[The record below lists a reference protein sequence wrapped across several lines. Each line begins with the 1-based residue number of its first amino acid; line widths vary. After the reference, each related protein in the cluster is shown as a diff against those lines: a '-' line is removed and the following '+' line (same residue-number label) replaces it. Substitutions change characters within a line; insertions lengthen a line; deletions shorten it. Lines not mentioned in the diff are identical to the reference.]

1 MTPNIL
7 WICTDQQCYD
17 TIAAL
22 GCEHVST
29 PNIDSLVA
37 SGTTF
42 THAYCQSPL
51 CTPRRA
57 SFLTGMYA
65 SAVHVNGN
73 GLEYFPDRPKLA
85 PMLTGQVAP
94 DHHQS
99 CSICDGSKSTRR
111 DRPRIQQ
118 PVLRT
123 GPSRAP
129 RSRPALH

>member
-1 MTPNIL
+1 MSNVSKASTSVKKKTIYRVKNWATYNRGQRSDALVELSDKAPTLLELCRQQIPENMT
-7 WICTDQQCYD
+7 
-17 TIAAL
+17 
-22 GCEHVST
+22 GKS
-29 PNIDSLVA
+29 
-37 SGTTF
+37 
-42 THAYCQSPL
+42 
-51 CTPRRA
+51 
-57 SFLTGMYA
+57 
-65 SAVHVNGN
+65 
-73 GLEYFPDRPKLA
+73 LA

-123 GPSRAP
+123 GPSRARAP